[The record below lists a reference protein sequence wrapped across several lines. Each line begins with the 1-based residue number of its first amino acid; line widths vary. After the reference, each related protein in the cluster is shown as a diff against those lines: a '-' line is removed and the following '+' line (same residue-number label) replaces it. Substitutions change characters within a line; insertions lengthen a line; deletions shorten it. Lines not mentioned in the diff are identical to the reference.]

1 MAAAGNRHL
10 AVATLLVDR
19 TPDLGPALAEAAGAG
34 FLDLVKRLLARK
46 ASPDAVD
53 RTDASALERAAR
65 AGHLDVVAT
74 LLDAGASV
82 TVHGVAA
89 LHAAA
94 GANAVDVVARLLGKG
109 VPVDARDPSK
119 STPLLRAAGAGSVEV
134 VALLL
139 ARGADPRAVDAEG
152 RGYAVYM
159 EARQSFYTAELDRLS
174 RMRSAPIGAPALQA
188 GLDALRARHAQIRER
203 LAAAV
208 R

>member
-1 MAAAGNRHL
+1 VAAAGNRHL
-10 AVATLLVDR
+10 ADATLLVDR

-82 TVHGVAA
+82 TVTASRRYAPRARTPWTWSRVSRQGVPCRRAGPVEV
-89 LHAAA
+89 HAAPERR
-94 GANAVDVVARLLGKG
+94 GRGL
-109 VPVDARDPSK
+109 
-119 STPLLRAAGAGSVEV
+119 VEV

-159 EARQSFYTAELDRLS
+159 EVRQSFYTAELDRLAHALGTD
-174 RMRSAPIGAPALQA
+174 RRAGAA
-188 GLDALRARHAQIRER
+188 GRARRAQGTPRADPR
-203 LAAAV
+203 APAAAV